1 VSEVSVSELEAM
13 RIRGRF
19 EDVTVGRFRE
29 FVVP

>member
-1 VSEVSVSELEAM
+1 VSELEAM

-19 EDVTVGRFRE
+19 ADVTVGRFRE